1 MRNGTQKRIKVYLES
16 VGEGVTYERLFRA
29 LSLILSEGDL
39 IGYLLS
45 NQNNILNSGIDK
57 RNKKSEVTVENLA
70 NS

>member
-57 RNKKSEVTVENLA
+57 RNKKSEVTLENLA